1 MRQLQ
6 WSQNKAGTFN
16 GKVGHI
22 TLFSVAYYAERG
34 YFVTPK
40 LPGLNKVI
48 PVNSFEAGKRKA
60 EAIYKQYFNFL
71 KGAAWDRERD
81 NPEPTSP
88 RVDSGKKALRH
99 SKPILPAMVN
109 RCKSNG

>member
-1 MRQLQ
+1 MRQLE

-22 TLFSVAYYAERG
+22 TLFTVAYFAERG

-48 PVNSFEAGKRKA
+48 SVNSAEAGKRKA
-60 EAIYKQYFNFL
+60 EAIYKRYFDFL
-71 KGAAWDRERD
+71 KGAAWYREHD
-81 NPEPTSP
+81 SPEPTSP
-88 RVDSGKKALRH
+88 RVDSGKKALQH
-99 SKPILPAMVN
+99 SKPIPPAMVS
-109 RCKSNG
+109 RCKSGD